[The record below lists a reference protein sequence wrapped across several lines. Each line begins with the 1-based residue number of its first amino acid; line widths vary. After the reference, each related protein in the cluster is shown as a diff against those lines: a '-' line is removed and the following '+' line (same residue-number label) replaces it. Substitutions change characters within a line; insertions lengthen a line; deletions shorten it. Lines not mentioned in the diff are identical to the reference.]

1 MNIGGDWVSTFKV
14 DAIIIVVNS
23 FIYFHLPLICCS
35 FKKQF
40 LKSGPFL
47 SRLGTRTKEYNM
59 WARVKVIQN

>member
-1 MNIGGDWVSTFKV
+1 MVIGCLLFKV
-14 DAIIIVVNS
+14 DVIIIVVNS
-23 FIYFHLPLICCS
+23 FIYFHIPLICCS

-47 SRLGTRTKEYNM
+47 SRLETRTKEYNM